1 MKVKNHKEHEELFN
15 KDFTGIT
22 EVSDGAEKIYWVC
35 MHYYQNGELHRKDG
49 PACEFADGRRY
60 WYLNGKRFVFEE
72 KKMEEFLK

>member
-1 MKVKNHKEHEELFN
+1 
-15 KDFTGIT
+15 
-22 EVSDGAEKIYWVC
+22 